1 MRSKKRKPILS
12 QLIKLAEGTK
22 LAERRNALLMLI
34 NYSLEWRILIF
45 LVLTAV
51 VSTLFLS
58 AILWG

>member
-1 MRSKKRKPILS
+1 VRSKKRKPILS

-34 NYSLEWRILIF
+34 TYSLEWRILVF

>member
-22 LAERRNALLMLI
+22 LAERRNALLMLVT
-34 NYSLEWRILIF
+34 YSLEWRILVF

>member
-34 NYSLEWRILIF
+34 TYSLEWRILIF

>member
-1 MRSKKRKPILS
+1 VRSKKRKPILS

-34 NYSLEWRILIF
+34 TYSLEWRILIF

>member
-34 NYSLEWRILIF
+34 TYSLEWRILVF

>member
-1 MRSKKRKPILS
+1 MRIKKRKPILS
-12 QLIKLAEGTK
+12 RLFTLAGNVK
-22 LAERRNALLMLI
+22 LAERRDAILMLI
-34 NYSLEWRILIF
+34 TYSLEWRILVF

>member
-12 QLIKLAEGTK
+12 RLIMLAEGAK

-34 NYSLEWRILIF
+34 TYSLEWRILIF
-45 LVLTAV
+45 LVLTTV
-51 VSTLFLS
+51 VSTLLLS